1 MNLDTGAA
9 TVLVGG
15 VAVLV
20 AAWGAWFSSRSS
32 RDGPRWARD
41 HLGRWR
47 LAPWLL
53 GLLGLGATMAFDP
66 VWPGLGVLYIAAVTG
81 FLMRQVRRRL
91 EAVERAYGPF
101 EEGLAARSSA
111 PRMGFYLMGGGTVL
125 ALLGV
130 ADVAVRGWSG
140 AFALAL
146 AGILVMAGLFVRGK

>member
-1 MNLDTGAA
+1 MNLDTGTA
-9 TVLVGG
+9 TALVGG
-15 VAVLV
+15 VALVV

-32 RDGPRWARD
+32 RDGPGWARD

-47 LAPWLL
+47 LGPWLL
-53 GLLGLGATMAFDP
+53 GLLGFGATMAFDP
-66 VWPGLGVLYIAAVTG
+66 IWPGLGVLYIAAVTG

-101 EEGLAARSSA
+101 EEGLAARSSFQGMA
-111 PRMGFYLMGGGTVL
+111 SYLMGGGAVL

-130 ADVAVRGWSG
+130 ADVAIRGWIG